1 MIINE
6 IQEFSKTKCKLIFED
21 LSSMVLYKKDL
32 KRYSLSEGA
41 ELSDKQINLL
51 MEEILPY
58 RAKSRCMKLLQ
69 SKDYT
74 ETEIRGKLHTDGY
87 PETVIEIAVAYLYSF
102 HYLDDARYA
111 EAYYRSRCSK
121 KSRKQIIMELQ
132 QKGINKELIFDIL
145 ERICSD
151 APEEDE
157 LRCISKLLIKKKYSD
172 CEADITEREKMKAYL
187 FRKGYQIDNINNCMR
202 NFDWKNM

>member
-21 LSSMVLYKKDL
+21 FSAIVLYKKDL
-32 KRYSLSEGA
+32 KRYSLLEGT
-41 ELSDKQINLL
+41 EVSDKQMKLL

-111 EAYYRSRCSK
+111 EAYYRSRCLK
-121 KSRKQIIMELQ
+121 KSRKQIIIELQ
-132 QKGINKELIFDIL
+132 QKGINKELIFDTL
-145 ERICSD
+145 ERVCSD

-157 LRCISKLLIKKKYSD
+157 LQCISKLLIKKKYSD
-172 CEADITEREKMKAYL
+172 CEADLTEREKMKAYL
-187 FRKGYQIDNINNCMR
+187 FHKGFQIDNINNCMSK
-202 NFDWKNM
+202 FDWKNM

>member
-21 LSSMVLYKKDL
+21 FSAIVLYKKDL
-32 KRYSLSEGA
+32 KRYSLSEGT
-41 ELSDKQINLL
+41 EVSDKQMKLL
-51 MEEILPY
+51 MKEILPY

-111 EAYYRSRCSK
+111 EAYYRSRCLK
-121 KSRKQIIMELQ
+121 KSRKQIIIELQ
-132 QKGINKELIFDIL
+132 QKGINKELIFDTL
-145 ERICSD
+145 ERVCSD

-157 LRCISKLLIKKKYSD
+157 LQCISKLLIKKKYSD
-172 CEADITEREKMKAYL
+172 CEADLTEREKMKAYL
-187 FRKGYQIDNINNCMR
+187 FRKGFQIDNINNCMSK
-202 NFDWKNM
+202 FDWKNM

>member
-21 LSSMVLYKKDL
+21 FSAIVLYKKDL
-32 KRYSLSEGA
+32 KRYSLSEGT
-41 ELSDKQINLL
+41 EVSDKQMKLL

-74 ETEIRGKLHTDGY
+74 ETEIRGKLHMDGY
-87 PETVIEIAVAYLYSF
+87 PEAVIEIAVAYLYSF

-111 EAYYRSRCSK
+111 EAYYRSRCLK
-121 KSRKQIIMELQ
+121 KSRKQIIIELQ
-132 QKGINKELIFDIL
+132 QKGIDKELIFDTL
-145 ERICSD
+145 ERVCSD

-157 LRCISKLLIKKKYSD
+157 LQCISKLLIKKKYSD
-172 CEADITEREKMKAYL
+172 CEADLTEREKMKAYL
-187 FRKGYQIDNINNCMR
+187 FRKGFQIDNINNCMSK
-202 NFDWKNM
+202 FDWKNM

>member
-21 LSSMVLYKKDL
+21 FSAIVLYKKDL
-32 KRYSLSEGA
+32 KRYSLSEGT
-41 ELSDKQINLL
+41 EVSDKQMKLL

-111 EAYYRSRCSK
+111 EAYYRSRCLK
-121 KSRKQIIMELQ
+121 KSRKQIIIELQ
-132 QKGINKELIFDIL
+132 QKGINKELIFDTL
-145 ERICSD
+145 ERVCSD

-157 LRCISKLLIKKKYSD
+157 LQCISKLLIKKKYSD
-172 CEADITEREKMKAYL
+172 CEADLTEREKMKAYL
-187 FRKGYQIDNINNCMR
+187 FRKGFQIDNINNCMSK
-202 NFDWKNM
+202 FDWKNM

>member
-1 MIINE
+1 MKINE
-6 IQEFSKTKCKLIFED
+6 IEEFSKTKCKLIFED
-21 LSSMVLYKKDL
+21 LSTIVLYKKDL

-41 ELSDKQINLL
+41 ELSNTQLKLL

-74 ETEIRGKLHTDGY
+74 EAEIRNKLRGDGY
-87 PETVIEIAVAYLYSF
+87 PETVIEIAVEYLYSF

-111 EAYYRSRCSK
+111 EAYYRSRCVRKSK
-121 KSRKQIIMELQ
+121 KQIIIELQ
-132 QKGINKELIFDIL
+132 QKGINKELIVDTL
-145 ERICSD
+145 ERVCSD
-151 APEEDE
+151 SPEEDE
-157 LRCISKLLIKKKYSD
+157 LQCILKLLVKKKYND
-172 CEADITEREKMKAYL
+172 GEADIKEREKVKAYL
-187 FRKGYQIDNINNCMR
+187 FRKGFQIDNINTCMR

>member
-21 LSSMVLYKKDL
+21 FSAIVLYKKDL
-32 KRYSLSEGA
+32 KRYSLSEGT
-41 ELSDKQINLL
+41 EVSDKQMKLL

-111 EAYYRSRCSK
+111 EAYYRSRCLK
-121 KSRKQIIMELQ
+121 KSRKKIIIELQ
-132 QKGINKELIFDIL
+132 QKGIDKELIFDTL
-145 ERICSD
+145 ERVCSD

-157 LRCISKLLIKKKYSD
+157 LQCISKLLIKKKYSD
-172 CEADITEREKMKAYL
+172 CEADLTEREKMKAYL
-187 FRKGYQIDNINNCMR
+187 FRKGFQIDNINNCMSK
-202 NFDWKNM
+202 FDWKNM